1 MDPFTLIVTALL
13 TGAAAGGQEAASA
26 AVRDA
31 YGALR
36 RRISGDGA
44 DVEVTAAL
52 EANESCAGSD
62 RAVVEAAVRRA
73 RADDDVEG
81 QVLAQRVLDAV
92 PSKQVFNDLR
102 HAQGVHAGD
111 GGTVNVTFH
120 NNNSQ

>member
-1 MDPFTLIVTALL
+1 MIVTALL
-13 TGAAAGGQEAASA
+13 AGAAAGGQEAASA

-44 DVEVTAAL
+44 DVEITAAL
-52 EANESCAGSD
+52 EANESCAGGD

-73 RADDDVEG
+73 RVGDDVEG

-102 HAQGVHAGD
+102 HAQGVYTGD
-111 GGTVNVTFH
+111 GGTVNITFH
-120 NNNSQ
+120 NNTSQ